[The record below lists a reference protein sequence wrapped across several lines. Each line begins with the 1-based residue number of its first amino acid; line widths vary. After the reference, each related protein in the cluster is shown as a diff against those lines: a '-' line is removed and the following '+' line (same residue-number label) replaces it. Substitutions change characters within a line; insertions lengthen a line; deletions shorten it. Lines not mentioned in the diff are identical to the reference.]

1 MAWLCVGAGELRLRR
16 FLETWWRPVP
26 IRLLP
31 IRLLPMR
38 PAPMQDATGDQRTR
52 SLPQMRSRRRSR
64 SRPLSRETTAAS
76 RSTGRVSGGCGALSR
91 GTAGRGGSG
100 SWGQPCRST
109 CPRTPLPRPKTSSA
123 CSAGRLRNVGR
134 GAADAS
140 RGAPTGFF
148 IGRVAKGL
156 RSGSRPSQ
164 GPALTETGP
173 HKDRMRSS
181 NVSR

>member
-1 MAWLCVGAGELRLRR
+1 
-16 FLETWWRPVP
+16 
-26 IRLLP
+26 
-31 IRLLPMR
+31 
-38 PAPMQDATGDQRTR
+38 
-52 SLPQMRSRRRSR
+52 MRSRRRSR

-164 GPALTETGP
+164 GPALTGTGP
-173 HKDRMRSS
+173 HRDRPSQRPALTRTGCAPATSPGRWDQLGSACHLSAACRPRSVPPGRCGRGRS
-181 NVSR
+181 GAPA

>member
-1 MAWLCVGAGELRLRR
+1 
-16 FLETWWRPVP
+16 
-26 IRLLP
+26 
-31 IRLLPMR
+31 
-38 PAPMQDATGDQRTR
+38 
-52 SLPQMRSRRRSR
+52 MRSRRRSR

-109 CPRTPLPRPKTSSA
+109 CLRTPLPRPKTSSA

-164 GPALTETGP
+164 GPALTRTGCAP
-173 HKDRMRSS
+173 ATSPGRWDQLGSACHLSAACRPRSVPPGRCGRGRS
-181 NVSR
+181 GAPA

>member
-1 MAWLCVGAGELRLRR
+1 
-16 FLETWWRPVP
+16 
-26 IRLLP
+26 
-31 IRLLPMR
+31 
-38 PAPMQDATGDQRTR
+38 
-52 SLPQMRSRRRSR
+52 MRSRRRSR

-164 GPALTETGP
+164 RPALTRTGCAP
-173 HKDRMRSS
+173 ATSPGRWDQLGSAYHLSAACRPRSVPPGRCGRGRS
-181 NVSR
+181 GAPA